1 MLYCICRKWREEKG
15 KVELLDSPEEG
26 RGGLFAKLK
35 PLLICQNCQA
45 SIKWQL
51 LSPLLLDHLQGV
63 GEDGEVRQCEKE
75 RHNICTAC
83 CNLSKEA
90 PGEVLCCCCCSC
102 CCIVVVVLLLLLFCF
117 GGAHDKN
124 FPSHLTCLSQGCPL
138 CSSPMMGRH
147 SFLEKVVD
155 QQFLY
160 TSLAQLSSSQN
171 VI

>member
-45 SIKWQL
+45 SNGNSFFFPLSYWIIFRALVKMARCASAKGRGTISALRVAICRKRL
-51 LSPLLLDHLQGV
+51 L
-63 GEDGEVRQCEKE
+63 E
-75 RHNICTAC
+75 RCF
-83 CNLSKEA
+83 
-90 PGEVLCCCCCSC
+90 VVVVV
-102 CCIVVVVLLLLLFCF
+102 VVVVLLLLLFCF

-160 TSLAQLSSSQN
+160 TSLAQW
-171 VI
+171 IPHRMKR